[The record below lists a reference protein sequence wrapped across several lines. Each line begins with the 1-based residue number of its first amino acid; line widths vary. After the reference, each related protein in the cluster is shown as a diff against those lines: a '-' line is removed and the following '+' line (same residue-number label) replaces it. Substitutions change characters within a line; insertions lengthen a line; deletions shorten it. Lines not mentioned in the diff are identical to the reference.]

1 MAKTQAYC
9 PGMPNSGDVAL
20 LRLLGW
26 FMRGESGVV
35 PIEIRDTLD
44 AGRLQEHRLLGLA
57 YSAGL
62 SEFRDDFIRV
72 ALSAELWKQGLS
84 EVLSAFSEAGIHACR
99 LKGCAYFTDVY
110 DDPAHRSMGDLDI
123 LVPPDSFER
132 ATQVLRDLG
141 YATRTTKDFVY
152 APTHHALT
160 FDRGSLTVDLHR
172 HMMQAGRSRIDIE
185 GIWNRADLAANRPAP
200 LDELALHISHMVRSE
215 LQVPLAAFI
224 DLALL
229 LRQCRYNRAEVVAHC
244 DAFRIGRG
252 ARAVL
257 AMHDSLRE
265 GKSGRVLPY
274 PMPSS
279 LELVRSEAFP
289 RLRTIL
295 IKAYLVQGP
304 RELIGLARTTLLER
318 SRRWQ
323 SRPRR

>member
-1 MAKTQAYC
+1 
-9 PGMPNSGDVAL
+9 MPNSGDVAL

-35 PIEIRDTLD
+35 PSEIRTTLD
-44 AGRLQEHRLLGLA
+44 ARRLREHRLLGLA

-62 SEFRDDFIRV
+62 DEFRDEFIRA
-72 ALSAELWKQGLS
+72 ALSAELWKQGLG
-84 EVLSAFSEAGIHACR
+84 EVLTAFRKAGIRACR

-123 LVPPDSFER
+123 LVPPESFED
-132 ATQVLRDLG
+132 ASQVLRDLG
-141 YATRTTKDFVY
+141 YATRTTKDYVY

-160 FDRGSLTVDLHR
+160 FDRGPLTVDLHR
-172 HMMQAGRSRIDIE
+172 HMMQAGRSSIDIE
-185 GIWNRADLAANRPAP
+185 GIWQRADLEANRPAP
-200 LDELALHISHMVRSE
+200 LDEIALHISHMVRSE
-215 LQVPLAAFI
+215 LQVPLATFV

-229 LRQCRYNRAEVVAHC
+229 LRQCRYSRAEVLAHC
-244 DAFRIGRG
+244 EGFRIGRG

-257 AMHDSLRE
+257 AMHDLLRE
-265 GKSGRVLPY
+265 GEGGRVLPY
-274 PMPSS
+274 PMPSA
-279 LELVRSEAFP
+279 LELVQSSVFP
-289 RLRTIL
+289 RIRTLL

-304 RELIGLARTTLLER
+304 REFVGLARTTLLER